1 MRVSCNEAVNTNKV
15 VVDRNAPSMPTLSTG
30 QLKWRLGRRN
40 AVLSKPSQ
48 YIVVVLVV
56 ISDNPVVASIN
67 LSRVSNIPLI
77 LRGQSIVVVEGE
89 PVAIGTCTV
98 VRQVDFV
105 VLLYVLYVHQT
116 TTGWTVVVFPISDV
130 LENDIGRDRYNRF

>member
-30 QLKWRLGRRN
+30 QLKWRFGRRN
-40 AVLSKPSQ
+40 AVLSEPSQ

-89 PVAIGTCTV
+89 PVAIGTCTL

-105 VLLYVLYVHQT
+105 VQYVNQT
-116 TTGWTVVVFPISDV
+116 TTGWTMVAFPTYHVVES
-130 LENDIGRDRYNRF
+130 DIGRDHYRRS